1 MFEYWTNGL
10 FKSTMHRVVFRR
22 EHQQY
27 DRFSIAFFCQAD
39 GNLSLDPI
47 PGKVIP
53 KERYA
58 SGEIPAEK
66 VDHITTAKDYL
77 NMRLQAAYAP
87 PTQQAA

>member
-10 FKSTMHRVVFRR
+10 FKSTMHRVVFRP

-27 DRFSIAFFCQAD
+27 DRYSIAFFCQAD

-47 PGKVIP
+47 PSKVIP

-58 SGEIPAEK
+58 SGEIPADK
-66 VDHITTAKDYL
+66 IDHITTAKDYL

-87 PTQQAA
+87 PAQQAA